1 MQDRIRRA
9 CVTPI
14 MTPCDSVHIWDWR
27 SIVDTGRI
35 PTRYSIPI
43 TRPRNQ
49 GNVEY
54 YYRLCFPR
62 RPMGDCC
69 VKGMKHEGEPVGRI
83 ESIAGIETYIS
94 DPPVGTTG
102 RRRLSSTSQT
112 CTAPFYINAKLLQDH
127 FASHG
132 TLHISVIQPA
142 APLIIVII
150 YKATPSWGSIT
161 SSEIIFRAI

>member
-1 MQDRIRRA
+1 MSS
-9 CVTPI
+9 T
-14 MTPCDSVHIWDWR
+14 TTDSA
-27 SIVDTGRI
+27 SLAG
-35 PTRYSIPI
+35 
-43 TRPRNQ
+43 
-49 GNVEY
+49 
-54 YYRLCFPR
+54 
-62 RPMGDCC
+62 PMGDCC

-102 RRRLSSTSQT
+102 RKKVIIYF
-112 CTAPFYINAKLLQDH
+112 ADVYGPFYINAKLLQDH